1 MTTQG
6 IIVLDL
12 IGIVLLVWILDLTR
26 RGRLYV
32 GYGALFV
39 VTILSTIVVI
49 SIPPVLATV
58 TRLVGALVP
67 VSALT
72 LLALGFIV
80 LMLVYILTQLSV
92 FSDHFARVVQELAI
106 RQANEDRERELAQVG
121 GRLRNRGD
129 FETLKLS
136 CDGEGSKIQEVDD
149 VGCKLC

>member
-49 SIPPVLATV
+49 SVPPVLATV
-58 TRLVGALVP
+58 TRLVGAFFP

-80 LMLVYILTQLSV
+80 LLLVYILTQLTV
-92 FSDHFARVVQELAI
+92 ISDRLAKLVQELAI
-106 RQANEDRERELAQVG
+106 QQAKEGKQRELA
-121 GRLRNRGD
+121 RAGD
-129 FETLKLS
+129 RVTEA
-136 CDGEGSKIQEVDD
+136 GE
-149 VGCKLC
+149 

>member
-49 SIPPVLATV
+49 SVPPVLAAV
-58 TRLVGALVP
+58 TRLIGAFFP

-80 LMLVYILTQLSV
+80 LMLVYILTQLTV
-92 FSDHFARVVQELAI
+92 ISDRLARVVQELAI
-106 RQANEDRERELAQVG
+106 QQAKEGKERELA
-121 GRLRNRGD
+121 RAGD
-129 FETLKLS
+129 RVTEA
-136 CDGEGSKIQEVDD
+136 GE
-149 VGCKLC
+149 

>member
-49 SIPPVLATV
+49 SVPPVLAAV
-58 TRLVGALVP
+58 TRLVGAFFP

-80 LMLVYILTQLSV
+80 LLLVYILTQLTV
-92 FSDHFARVVQELAI
+92 ISDRLAKLVQELAI
-106 RQANEDRERELAQVG
+106 QQAKEGKQRELA
-121 GRLRNRGD
+121 RAGD
-129 FETLKLS
+129 RVTEA
-136 CDGEGSKIQEVDD
+136 GE
-149 VGCKLC
+149 